1 MTSGLQGRGAADGT
15 TSSAALGS
23 PGAPETAATATGGD
37 APVAA
42 RGHADGGGPVH
53 GLGPEWRPG
62 PDGLLFRRAAR
73 VILLDED
80 DRVLLMRGH
89 DVDQPER
96 SWWFTVGGGIDDGE
110 DSRTAALRE
119 LREETGIVL
128 DPAALQ
134 GPVLTRSAI
143 FDFFAQHCR
152 QDEDL
157 YLARVHS
164 ADLGELSRAGWTEL
178 EAGVLDELRW
188 WPLDELAAVR
198 IEVFPAGL
206 PDLVRDLAA
215 GWDGTVRHLGLAHEL

>member
-1 MTSGLQGRGAADGT
+1 MSGPDRAAGAADAS
-15 TSSAALGS
+15 SSAALGV
-23 PGAPETAATATGGD
+23 PGTTGV
-37 APVAA
+37 PPA

-73 VILLDED
+73 VILLDEH

-157 YLARVHS
+157 YLARVRS
-164 ADLGELSRAGWTEL
+164 GDVGELSRDGWTEL

-188 WPLDELAAVR
+188 WPLDELEAVD

-206 PDLVRDLAA
+206 PALVRDLAA
-215 GWDGTVRHLGLAHEL
+215 GWDGTVRHLGLARES